1 MDRRVRPNSMKWQ
14 SSVKPKSLPTSIRLE
29 PALKATLVEQAKT
42 QACSLTW
49 LIADILQQW
58 VKWKKGQKE

>member
-1 MDRRVRPNSMKWQ
+1 MKWQ

-29 PALKATLVEQAKT
+29 PALKATLVKQAKT

-58 VKWKKGQKE
+58 VKWKKGRKE